1 MKKSKGI
8 AEDFWNDCTDN
19 QISSSFEPFSKMI
32 SYNKYAKNYG
42 RNTEMDIL
50 HIILFLTLI
59 FIINF

>member
-32 SYNKYAKNYG
+32 SYNKYAKTMVEIK
-42 RNTEMDIL
+42 RLIKIIVRLKQIL
-50 HIILFLTLI
+50 RI
-59 FIINF
+59 